1 MVAFL
6 VFKTIVVTGSFQ
18 TNATTDKGLHLLKA
32 VFGVDIYLFQAVY
45 MIDSFLKPKGRRSLL
60 FFYQELDLDG
70 SCKYYD
76 KLCKEKIASIDKYKE
91 D

>member
-1 MVAFL
+1 
-6 VFKTIVVTGSFQ
+6 
-18 TNATTDKGLHLLKA
+18 
-32 VFGVDIYLFQAVY
+32 

-76 KLCKEKIASIDKYKE
+76 KLRKEKIASIDKYKKG
-91 D
+91 

>member
-1 MVAFL
+1 
-6 VFKTIVVTGSFQ
+6 
-18 TNATTDKGLHLLKA
+18 
-32 VFGVDIYLFQAVY
+32 

-76 KLCKEKIASIDKYKE
+76 KLRKKKIASIDKYKKNE
-91 D
+91 INLQTISFEFQGTEIENMTF

>member
-18 TNATTDKGLHLLKA
+18 TNATTDKGFHLLKA

-70 SCKYYD
+70 SSKYYD
-76 KLCKEKIASIDKYKE
+76 KLRKEKIASIDKYKKE
-91 D
+91 

>member
-1 MVAFL
+1 M
-6 VFKTIVVTGSFQ
+6 TGSFQ

-32 VFGVDIYLFQAVY
+32 VFLVYIYIFFQAVY

-76 KLCKEKIASIDKYKE
+76 KLRKEKIASIDKHKKE
-91 D
+91 

>member
-1 MVAFL
+1 
-6 VFKTIVVTGSFQ
+6 
-18 TNATTDKGLHLLKA
+18 
-32 VFGVDIYLFQAVY
+32 

-76 KLCKEKIASIDKYKE
+76 KLCKEKIAGIDKYKKE
-91 D
+91 